1 MGSSMNDIHNKT
13 TPDPKWQIAM
23 QLQAMVANITLPA
36 WYLTG
41 DIAGPQFNRAWMQ
54 FTGVDLQSAIDNN
67 WLDKIHPDDRAK
79 CREYFAAIHN
89 AQTRKQ
95 VHIEYRLYHH
105 SGEYRWVQEHITS
118 HEASEGYCLGYI
130 GFIFD
135 IQSSKDVE
143 KALKENKK
151 RYEDLYNSA
160 QIGLYRRSADSE
172 QLLECNEFMARMFEY
187 DNVADMVANFRIS
200 DCYANPED
208 LVRNAAE
215 LKEKGEIKNFRGPFH
230 TKIGNIIWIDVSAKL
245 HRSSGYIEG
254 YAFDITKLVESQQR
268 VLQLSTA
275 LEQSPVSIVIT
286 DTKGNIEFVNP
297 KFTEMTGYEPLEVIG
312 QNPRILKSG
321 HTATDDYKKLW
332 DTILNGKTWVGEF
345 LNRKKNGGLFWES
358 AKITPIIG
366 NDGKVS
372 HFLAVKEDITERKEM
387 QKSLERQLKFTQ
399 TLIDSIPTP
408 VFFKDNN
415 HRYIGCNEAFTRILG
430 ISKNDVIGK
439 TVLEMRSDTN
449 PQLHHQI
456 DCELLSRGGTRQYE
470 SSILGQDG
478 SPRTLV
484 NFKAAFNDDLGNIA
498 GIIATVV
505 DITEQRDL
513 EVALRNSRDFLQ
525 NIIDAIGDPVF
536 VKDEQYRHI
545 MDNNALCRLVGCSKE
560 ELYGNT
566 DENLFPSE
574 QAKVF
579 LNRDQRVLATGAEDI
594 NEEKISDNS
603 NTIRTIITKKNLYTD
618 PSGNRYIVGVIR
630 DITDLKNIEN
640 ELRESEQRYRALF
653 NNLSDAVFVYHTLP
667 DGTPDRFIELND
679 VACQRLGYSREEL
692 MALPVEGILRFNN
705 LDDAAEY
712 LERLKSDRHIIIEGN
727 QVTKDGRDIPVEY
740 RGHRFEINGVPTV
753 LVVSHDVTN
762 RRKRENEEK
771 RMLALQQGLTHLL
784 KSLLEFSPL
793 DQKLKM
799 ITDCV
804 VQLFNADF
812 CRIWLIRPGDLCD
825 QGCTYG
831 RIQENQHLCVYR
843 GSCLHLMSS
852 SGRYTHIDGEGHRR
866 IPFGF
871 YKIGLIASGQ
881 EYRFLTNDVTNDPR
895 VHNHKWAKDL
905 GLVSFAGYQLR
916 APGGEKLGVMALFS
930 KQPILA
936 VEDAMLDVLSNA
948 VAIAIQQARNDDIL
962 KEREAVLREIT
973 NSAQDAILMMDADG
987 KVSFWNSAA
996 ERILG
1001 YTRKEAMG
1009 KNVHEL
1015 LAPERFLPA
1024 HRQAFPEFQKTG
1036 QGAAVG
1042 KTLELVAVHKDG
1054 HEFPVELSLAAL
1066 QLNGRWCAVGIL
1078 RDISEQQRSRQRL
1091 IQSDKLAAIGTL
1103 AAGVAHE
1110 INNPIGYVN
1119 SNLNT
1124 MAKYVAKFKQYCGKG
1139 GPESQ
1144 EEKQEIHEIM
1154 NDFESAITE
1163 SMEGITR
1170 VRKIVT
1176 DLKTFSR
1183 ADRQEKEL
1191 ADINE
1196 GIEST
1201 LNIVWN
1207 ELKYKCRVEK
1217 DLGSLPKL
1225 FCIPNQINQVIMNML
1240 VNASQAMNKEGGLI
1254 NIKTWFDTGQIFISI
1269 KDNGQG
1275 IPEQNLKRIFEPFFT
1290 SKEVGKGTG
1299 LGLSLAYDIVKNHD
1313 GKIEVTSE
1321 VGKGTEFIISFPAK
1335 ETDHVKS

>member
-1 MGSSMNDIHNKT
+1 MTDIHHKT
-13 TPDPKWQIAM
+13 TSDQKWQIAM

-41 DIAGPQFNRAWMQ
+41 DISGPQFNKAWMQ
-54 FTGVDLQSAIDNN
+54 FTGVNLQSATDNN
-67 WLDKIHPDDRAK
+67 WLDKIHADDRAK

-95 VHIEYRLYHH
+95 TLIEYRLYHY
-105 SGEYRWVQEHITS
+105 SGEYRWVQEHLTR
-118 HEASEGYCLGYI
+118 HEASEGYCSGYI

-143 KALKENKK
+143 KALKENKS

-172 QLLECNEFMARMFEY
+172 QLLECNEYMARMFEFN
-187 DNVADMVANFRIS
+187 DVPDALANFRIS
-200 DCYANPED
+200 DCYLNQED
-208 LVRNAAE
+208 FADNMRK
-215 LKEKGEIKNFRGPFH
+215 LKEKGEINNFRGPFL
-230 TKIGNIIWIDVSAKL
+230 TKKGNKIWLDVSAKS
-245 HRSSGYIEG
+245 HPDKGYIEG
-254 YAFDITKLVESQQR
+254 YAYDITTLEESQER
-268 VLQLSTA
+268 VRQLSMA
-275 LEQSPVSIVIT
+275 LEQSPVSIVVT
-286 DTKGNIEFVNP
+286 DIKGNIEFVNP
-297 KFTEMTGYEPLEVIG
+297 KFTEMTGYAPSEVIG

-321 HTATDDYKKLW
+321 HFKADDYENLW
-332 DTILNGKTWVGEF
+332 DTILSGKTWVGEF
-345 LNRKKNGGLFWES
+345 LNKKKDGSLFWEN
-358 AKITPIIG
+358 AKISPIYSE
-366 NDGKVS
+366 DGKIC
-372 HFLAVKEDITERKEM
+372 HFLAVKEDISERKAIER
-387 QKSLERQLKFTQ
+387 SLERQLKFTQ

-408 VFFKDNN
+408 VFFKDTE

-439 TVLEMRSDTN
+439 TVLEMKTDTN
-449 PQLHHQI
+449 PQLHYQI
-456 DCELLSRGGTRQYE
+456 DCELLSKGGMCQYE
-470 SSILGQDG
+470 SSIMDQNGTL
-478 SPRTLV
+478 RTLM
-484 NFKAAFNDDLGNIA
+484 NFKAVFNDDSGNVA
-498 GIIATVV
+498 GLIATVV
-505 DITEQRDL
+505 DITEQKL
-513 EVALRNSRDFLQ
+513 LNESSRNSRDFLHG
-525 NIIDAIGDPVF
+525 IIDAIGDPIF
-536 VKDEQYRHI
+536 VKDEKHCHVL
-545 MDNNALCRLVGCSKE
+545 DNDALCKLLGRGKDEMLGHTDRDF
-560 ELYGNT
+560 LPGN
-566 DENLFPSE
+566 
-574 QAKVF
+574 QADVF
-579 LNRDQRVLATGAEDI
+579 LERDQKVLTTGIEDV
-594 NEEKISDNS
+594 NEEQIINGSEM
-603 NTIRTIITKKNLYTD
+603 IRTIVTKKNLYID
-618 PSGNRYIVGVIR
+618 PTGKKYIVGVIR
-630 DITDLKNIEN
+630 DITDLKNIEY

-653 NNLSDAVFVYHTLP
+653 NNLSDAVFVYNESP
-667 DGTPDRFIELND
+667 NGTPGRFIEVND
-679 VACQRLGYSREEL
+679 IACQRLEYSREEL
-692 MALPVEGILRFNN
+692 LALPAEVLFSSKNRTEKSVN
-705 LDDAAEY
+705 LNRLMAE
-712 LERLKSDRHIIIEGN
+712 SHIVIECN
-727 QVTKDGRDIPVEY
+727 EVTKSGFEIPVEL
-740 RGHRFEINGVPTV
+740 RSHRFDINGIPTV
-753 LVVSHDVTN
+753 LVVSHDITI
-762 RRKRENEEK
+762 RKKMEDEEK
-771 RMLALQQGLTHLL
+771 RMLELQQGLTHLL
-784 KSLLEFSPL
+784 KSLLESSPL

-812 CRIWLIRPGDLCD
+812 CRIWLIRPGDLCEK
-825 QGCTYG
+825 GCTYG

-852 SGRYTHIDGEGHRR
+852 SGRYTHIDGESHRR
-866 IPFGF
+866 VPFGF

-881 EYRFLTNDVTNDPR
+881 DHRFLTNDVTNDPR
-895 VHNHKWAKDL
+895 VHNHEWAKDL

-916 APGGEKLGVMALFS
+916 APSGEKLGVMALFS

-948 VAIAIQQARNDDIL
+948 VAIAIQQARNDEIL

-996 ERILG
+996 ESILG
-1001 YTRKEAMG
+1001 YSRKEALG
-1009 KNVHEL
+1009 QNVHEL
-1015 LAPERFLPA
+1015 LAPQRFLPA

-1066 QLNGRWCAVGIL
+1066 QLNGQWCAVGIL
-1078 RDISEQQRSRQRL
+1078 RDISEQQRNRQRL

-1124 MAKYVAKFKQYCGKG
+1124 MAKYVSIFKQYCGQG
-1139 GPESQ
+1139 DPQDQ
-1144 EEKQEIHEIM
+1144 EERQKIHEIID
-1154 NDFESAITE
+1154 DFESAIKE
-1163 SMEGITR
+1163 SMEGISR

-1183 ADRQEKEL
+1183 ADRQEKEF

-1217 DLGSLPKL
+1217 DLGRLPKL

-1240 VNASQAMNKEGGLI
+1240 VNASQAVNKEGGLI
-1254 NIKTWFDTGQIFISI
+1254 NIKTWFDMGEIFISI

-1290 SKEVGKGTG
+1290 TKEVGKGTG
-1299 LGLSLAYDIVKNHD
+1299 LGFSLAYDIVKNHD
-1313 GKIEVTSE
+1313 GKIEVISE